1 MQSTSAGLPAQS
13 KRIASWLLPVL
24 RKGLIMPVVAAFIA
38 VFLTLLKGKGG
49 WLENFLISLAIGYS
63 TLILAALLRRVWP
76 RCPPLL
82 SYLLVT
88 PLAMPLG
95 FKLAALFGAFD
106 VLGLVLHDVGHYW
119 PVLAVSAMIS
129 LVVCLVFAAMERA
142 ANYRAEL
149 ADAQRR
155 AAEAQQAETAAQL
168 RLLQAQIEPHFLF
181 NTLANVQSL
190 IDRDSAMAKTM
201 LDHLNHYLRAS
212 LARTRQPVTTLGDEL
227 ELIENLLAIAA
238 IRLGARLRY
247 RIEVA
252 PRLDQ
257 ASLPPLLLQPLVE
270 NALLHGIEPALD
282 GGEVIIRAECR
293 DTALV
298 LTVCDSGVGL
308 HNEKPSHRESGVG
321 LVNVRAR
328 LASLYG
334 ERGRLALYVNQPRG
348 VVAELT
354 LPLSK
359 VRKER

>member
-88 PLAMPLG
+88 PLATPLG
-95 FKLAALFGAFD
+95 FKLATLFGAFD
-106 VLGLVLHDVGHYW
+106 VLGLVLHDIGHYW
-119 PVLAVSAMIS
+119 PILAVSAMIS

-149 ADAQRR
+149 AEALRR
-155 AAEAQQAETAAQL
+155 AAEARQAETAAQL
-168 RLLQAQIEPHFLF
+168 GLLQAQIEPHFLF

-190 IDRDSAMAKTM
+190 IDSDAAMAKTM
-201 LDHLNHYLRAS
+201 LDHLNRYLRAS
-212 LARTRQPVTTLGDEL
+212 LTRTRQPVGTLGDEL
-227 ELIENLLAIAA
+227 VLIDNLLAIAA
-238 IRLGARLRY
+238 IRLGPRLRY
-247 RIEVA
+247 RVEVA
-252 PRLDQ
+252 PALCE
-257 ASLPPLLLQPLVE
+257 AGLPPLLLQPLVE
-270 NALLHGIEPALD
+270 NAVRHGIEPALA
-282 GGEVIIRAECR
+282 GGEVLIQAEQR
-293 DTALV
+293 DDCLV
-298 LTVCDSGVGL
+298 LTVSDNGAGLGNDSQHGEGGVGL
-308 HNEKPSHRESGVG
+308 A
-321 LVNVRAR
+321 NVRGR

-334 ERGRLALYVNQPRG
+334 ERARLALYANQPHG
-348 VVAELT
+348 VVAELV
-354 LPLSK
+354 LPFAPA
-359 VRKER
+359 EPA